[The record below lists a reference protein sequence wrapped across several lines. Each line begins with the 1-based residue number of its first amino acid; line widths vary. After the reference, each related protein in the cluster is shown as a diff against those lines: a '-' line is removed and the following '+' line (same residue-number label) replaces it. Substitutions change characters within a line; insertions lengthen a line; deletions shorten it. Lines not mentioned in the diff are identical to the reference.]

1 MSKSITGE
9 FMKKIIMIVVI
20 MAAGMCC
27 FLASCS
33 SKAQEANG
41 SKGDK
46 GKAVPVTVAAVGTK
60 AVPIEITTFGTVQA
74 QSSVQIKAEVGGNLT
89 RVHFR
94 KGQNIKA
101 GDLLFT
107 IDPRSYKAALDQAKA
122 NLVRDRALEENA
134 LLNAERSKEL
144 LRKGFI
150 SRSDND
156 KAQTDAKALSAVSHA
171 DEAAVINARLQVE
184 HCSIRSPIS
193 GKAGDLLVSEGT
205 LIKANDVPL
214 VTINQTHPIEVFF
227 SIPQADLPS
236 VRTHMAQKK
245 LKVRAS
251 LPKDNRPPE
260 EGDLFFIDNA
270 IDKSTGTV
278 KLGALF
284 KNAQESL
291 WPGQFVNVTLVLA
304 IQNDAIVVPTVAL
317 QAGREGKFVFVVNP
331 DKTVA
336 VRPVTVH
343 MTAGAETV
351 IEKGLQIGERV
362 VTDGQLRLVPGAKI
376 EIKAEAKE
384 NTKTPGGRS

>member
-1 MSKSITGE
+1 MK
-9 FMKKIIMIVVI
+9 KKIIIVAT
-20 MAAGMCC
+20 MAVGLCC
-27 FLASCS
+27 ILASCS

-41 SKGDK
+41 SNGDK
-46 GKAVPVTVAAVGTK
+46 EKAVPVTVATVVSK

-74 QSSVQIKAEVGGNLT
+74 QSSVQIKAEVSGNLT

-94 KGQNIKA
+94 KGQYIKT

-122 NLVRDRALEENA
+122 NLMRDRALEENY

-150 SRSDND
+150 SQSDND
-156 KAQTDAKALSAVSHA
+156 KAQTDAKAMSASVRA

-184 HCSIRSPIS
+184 HCSIRSPIN
-193 GKAGDLLVSEGT
+193 GKMGDLLVSEGT
-205 LIKANDVPL
+205 LIKANDVTL
-214 VTINQTHPIEVFF
+214 VTINQIHPIEVFF

-236 VRTHMAQKK
+236 VRTYMAQEK

-251 LPKDNRPPE
+251 LPKDSRPPE

-270 IDKSTGTV
+270 VDKSTGTV

-284 KNAQESL
+284 KNTQEAL

-304 IQNDAIVVPTVAL
+304 VKNDAIVMPTGAL
-317 QAGREGKFVFVVNP
+317 QSGRDGKFVFVVKP
-331 DKTVA
+331 DKTVE
-336 VRPVTVH
+336 VRPVTID
-343 MTAGAETV
+343 MTAGMEAV
-351 IEKGLQIGERV
+351 IQQGLQIGELV
-362 VTDGQLRLVPGAKI
+362 VTDGHLRLAPGAKI
-376 EIKAEAKE
+376 EIKADVKDNA
-384 NTKTPGGRS
+384 KTPGGRS